1 VQNAKPAWLSWIGAA
16 GGVVA
21 ILGFLASVWMRSGE
35 FPGLPARMTTV
46 EKNQAE
52 MGRRVD
58 MITADITSMRRDMDN
73 NQRRTEIHFSD
84 ITKSLSTMAGVMQD
98 VRDQGM
104 KAAGELSAVR
114 EKAVNAAILADDAA
128 KAAMETKAKWDAE
141 HQGSKPK

>member
-1 VQNAKPAWLSWIGAA
+1 
-16 GGVVA
+16 
-21 ILGFLASVWMRSGE
+21 
-35 FPGLPARMTTV
+35 MTTV

-58 MITADITSMRRDMDN
+58 MITADITSMRRDMDS
-73 NQRRTEIHFSD
+73 NQRRTEDSFAS
-84 ITKSLSTMAGVMQD
+84 ITKTLASISGVVQD

-141 HQGSKPK
+141 HQGKPK